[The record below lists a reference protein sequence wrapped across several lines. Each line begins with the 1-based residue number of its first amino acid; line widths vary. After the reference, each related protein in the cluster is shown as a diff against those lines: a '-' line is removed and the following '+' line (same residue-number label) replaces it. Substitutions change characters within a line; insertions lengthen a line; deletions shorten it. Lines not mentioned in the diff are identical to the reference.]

1 MIRIHSLLV
10 QKLDSVD
17 IFCKN
22 IVWKMKKN
30 FDKYWEQ
37 YKKVFEMVIL
47 FDLQRNLLYLRYALR
62 KLYGSSEDM
71 SIRRGDT
78 LRPFW
83 RSL

>member
-1 MIRIHSLLV
+1 MIRIHSLLI

-17 IFCKN
+17 IVCRN

-30 FDKYWEQ
+30 FNDYWEQ
-37 YKKVFEMVIL
+37 YNKVFEMVTL
-47 FDLQRNLLYLRYALR
+47 FDPQRKLLHLGYALR

-71 SIRRGDT
+71 SIRWCDT

-83 RSL
+83 ISL